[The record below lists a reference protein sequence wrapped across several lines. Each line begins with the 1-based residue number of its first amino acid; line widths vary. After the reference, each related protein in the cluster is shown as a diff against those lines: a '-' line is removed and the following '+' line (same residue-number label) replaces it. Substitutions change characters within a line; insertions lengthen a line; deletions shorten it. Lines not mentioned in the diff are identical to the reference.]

1 MSATRPAVADRAS
14 HRCPPCH
21 PTLPRTHAMASSS
34 HSEPSAV
41 SVMTA
46 TKIAIV
52 ETLPDDPFRQHIEGL
67 KREQD
72 RLRAEKKAVVRHMR
86 NTKRRMSRL
95 KGKAMSLSDDDPVA
109 VLMMRKDAAE
119 KLKSR
124 ARKGMEAGMDGRS
137 ETDEMESKKKKTD
150 EGELCAAAT
159 NSASP
164 APHALEPLG
173 EVLGRDEP

>member
-1 MSATRPAVADRAS
+1 
-14 HRCPPCH
+14 
-21 PTLPRTHAMASSS
+21 MASSS
-34 HSEPSAV
+34 LSEPSAV

-46 TKIAIV
+46 TKEAV
-52 ETLPDDPFRQHIEGL
+52 VHTLPHDPFRLSIAAL

-72 RLRAEKKAVVRHMR
+72 RLRDEKKRVSKHMR

-95 KGKAMSLSDDDPVA
+95 RGKARELSDEDLVA

-119 KLKSR
+119 KLKTR
-124 ARKGMEAGMDGRS
+124 ARKGKEEDTDGS
-137 ETDEMESKKKKTD
+137 AETDELKSKRHKTD
-150 EGELCAAAT
+150 EGEPCAAAT

>member
-1 MSATRPAVADRAS
+1 MAT
-14 HRCPPCH
+14 
-21 PTLPRTHAMASSS
+21 SS

-46 TKIAIV
+46 TKLAIV

-72 RLRAEKKAVVRHMR
+72 RLRAEKKAVVKHMR

-95 KGKAMSLSDDDPVA
+95 KGKAMSLSDDDLVA

-119 KLKSR
+119 KLKTR
-124 ARKGMEAGMDGRS
+124 ARQGKEEDTDGS
-137 ETDEMESKKKKTD
+137 AETDELKSKRHKTD
-150 EGELCAAAT
+150 EGEPCAAAT

-173 EVLGRDEP
+173 EVSDRDEP

>member
-1 MSATRPAVADRAS
+1 
-14 HRCPPCH
+14 
-21 PTLPRTHAMASSS
+21 MASSS

-95 KGKAMSLSDDDPVA
+95 KGKAMSLSDDDLVA

-150 EGELCAAAT
+150 EGEPCAAAT